1 MKSLSLLVSSLIAI
15 TALFY
20 SEFKL
25 ELKVTGTVI
34 KHSNFESK
42 FVAPRHV
49 EVWLPPSYEKEARS
63 YPVLYMHD
71 GQNVFNPKTSYTG
84 IDWGV
89 DEALIRLIK
98 EGRVREVIVVAVW
111 NSPKRVPEYMPAKA
125 LQLPGGQEAM
135 KQFKNAEPLADK
147 YLKFLVTE
155 LKPYI
160 DRNYRTLKDRENT
173 FIMGSS
179 MGGLISLYALC
190 EYPEVFGA
198 AACVSTHWPAGNGIV
213 IEYAKTALPK
223 PGHHRIYFD
232 FGTKTLDKDY
242 EPYQKRMDEVMRVM
256 GYTFGKDWVTRKFTG
271 ADHSER
277 AWRSRVDVPLT
288 FLLQR

>member
-1 MKSLSLLVSSLIAI
+1 MAI
-15 TALFY
+15 TVLY
-20 SEFKL
+20 SESKI

-42 FVAPRHV
+42 YIASRNV
-49 EVWLPPSYEKEARS
+49 EVWLPPSYEKETRRN

-71 GQNVFNPKTSYTG
+71 GQNVFDPKTSYTG

-89 DEALIRLIK
+89 DEALTKLIQAGK
-98 EGRVREVIVVAVW
+98 VREAIVVAIW
-111 NSPKRVPEYMPAKA
+111 NSPKRVAEYMPAKA
-125 LQLPGGQEAM
+125 LLLT
-135 KQFKNAEPLADK
+135 KQADFAQKTEPLADK
-147 YLKFLVTE
+147 YLKFLVEE

-160 DRNYRTLKDRENT
+160 DRNYRTLKDRDNT
-173 FIMGSS
+173 SIMGSS

-190 EYPEVFGA
+190 EYPDVFGA
-198 AACVSTHWPAGNGIV
+198 AACISTHWPAGNGIV

-242 EPYQKRMDEVMRVM
+242 EPYQKRMDEVMRVT
-256 GYTFGKDWVTRKFTG
+256 GYTFGKDWVTRKFVD

-277 AWRSRVDVPLT
+277 AWRSRVDIPLT

>member
-1 MKSLSLLVSSLIAI
+1 MKSFFLAFSLVVLA
-15 TALFY
+15 ALLY
-20 SEFKL
+20 SESKL

-34 KHSNFESK
+34 KHSSFESK
-42 FVAPRHV
+42 YVAPRNV
-49 EVWLPPSYEKEARS
+49 EVWLPPSYEKEPSHS

-89 DEALIRLIK
+89 DEALTKLIQQGK
-98 EGRVREVIVVAVW
+98 VRETIVVAVW
-111 NSPKRVPEYMPAKA
+111 NSPKRVQEYMPAKA
-125 LQLPGGQEAM
+125 LLLEGAT
-135 KQFKNAEPLADK
+135 KQTRHEPFADK
-147 YLKFLVTE
+147 YLKFLVEE

-160 DRNYRTLKDRENT
+160 DKNYRTLKDRDNT

-179 MGGLISLYALC
+179 MGALISLYALC
-190 EYPEVFGA
+190 EYPEVFGSA
-198 AACVSTHWPAGNGIV
+198 GCVSTHWPAGNGIV

-232 FGTKTLDKDY
+232 FGTETLDKDY
-242 EPYQKRMDEVMRVM
+242 EPYQKRMDEVMRVT
-256 GYTFGKDWVTRKFTG
+256 GYTFGKDWVTRKFAG

-277 AWRSRVDVPLT
+277 AWRSRIDIPLT

>member
-1 MKSLSLLVSSLIAI
+1 MKSFSFLVSSLMAI
-15 TALFY
+15 TVLY
-20 SEFKL
+20 SESKI

-42 FVAPRHV
+42 YIASRNV
-49 EVWLPPSYEKEARS
+49 EVWLPPSYEKETRRN

-71 GQNVFNPKTSYTG
+71 GQNVFDPKTSYTG

-89 DEALIRLIK
+89 DEALTKLIQAGK
-98 EGRVREVIVVAVW
+98 VREAIVVAIW
-111 NSPKRVPEYMPAKA
+111 NSPKRVAEYMPAKA
-125 LQLPGGQEAM
+125 LLLT
-135 KQFKNAEPLADK
+135 KQADFAQKTEPLADK
-147 YLKFLVTE
+147 YLKFLVEE

-160 DRNYRTLKDRENT
+160 DRNYRTLKDRDNT
-173 FIMGSS
+173 SIMGSS

-190 EYPEVFGA
+190 EYPDVFGA
-198 AACVSTHWPAGNGIV
+198 AACISTHWPAGNGIV

-242 EPYQKRMDEVMRVM
+242 EPYQKRMDEVMRVT
-256 GYTFGKDWVTRKFTG
+256 GYTFGKDWVTRKFVD

-277 AWRSRVDVPLT
+277 AWRSRVDIPLT